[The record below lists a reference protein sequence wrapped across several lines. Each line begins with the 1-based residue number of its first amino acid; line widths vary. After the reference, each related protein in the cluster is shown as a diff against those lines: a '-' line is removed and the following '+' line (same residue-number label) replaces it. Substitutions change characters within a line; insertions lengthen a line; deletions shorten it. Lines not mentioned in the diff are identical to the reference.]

1 MIRKAIFIAVAG
13 ISVQAVAQ
21 QSAPQT
27 SAPAAAQPAK
37 PGGDDKIVCERE
49 EQIGSR
55 LGARKV
61 CMTVRQWAE
70 KARLERQ
77 DLEKVQ
83 QVVNQNPS
91 H

>member
-21 QSAPQT
+21 QPAPQR

>member
-1 MIRKAIFIAVAG
+1 MIIKPIFIAAAAL
-13 ISVQAVAQ
+13 SVQAVAQ
-21 QSAPQT
+21 LPAQQA
-27 SAPAAAQPAK
+27 SAPAATQAAK
-37 PGGDDKIVCERE
+37 ASADDKIVCERE

-55 LGARKV
+55 LGPRKV
-61 CMTVRQWAE
+61 CMTVRQWSE
-70 KARLERQ
+70 QRRLERQ

>member
-13 ISVQAVAQ
+13 ISAQAMAQ
-21 QSAPQT
+21 QPAPQ
-27 SAPAAAQPAK
+27 AQAAAVVQPAK
-37 PGGDDKIVCERE
+37 PSGDDKLVCERE

-77 DLEKVQ
+77 DLEKIQ

>member
-1 MIRKAIFIAVAG
+1 MIRTAIFIAVAG

-21 QSAPQT
+21 QPASQASAP
-27 SAPAAAQPAK
+27 AAQPAK
-37 PGGDDKIVCERE
+37 PSGDDKIVCERE

>member
-1 MIRKAIFIAVAG
+1 MIIKAIFIAAAAL
-13 ISVQAVAQ
+13 SVQAVAQ
-21 QSAPQT
+21 LPAQQAA
-27 SAPAAAQPAK
+27 APAATQPAK
-37 PGGDDKIVCERE
+37 ASADDKIVCERE

-61 CMTVRQWAE
+61 CMTVRQWSE
-70 KARLERQ
+70 QRRLERQ

>member
-1 MIRKAIFIAVAG
+1 MIFIAASAL
-13 ISVQAVAQ
+13 SVQAVAQ
-21 QSAPQT
+21 QPAPQA
-27 SAPAAAQPAK
+27 SAAGATEPAK
-37 PGGDDKIVCERE
+37 KSGDDKMVCERE

-61 CMTVRQWAE
+61 CMTVRLWAE

-77 DLEKVQ
+77 DVEKVQ

>member
-1 MIRKAIFIAVAG
+1 MIIKAIFIAAAAL
-13 ISVQAVAQ
+13 SVQAVAQ
-21 QSAPQT
+21 LPAQQA
-27 SAPAAAQPAK
+27 SAPAATQPAK
-37 PGGDDKIVCERE
+37 ASADDKIVCERE

-55 LGARKV
+55 LGSRKV
-61 CMTVRQWAE
+61 CMTVRQWSE
-70 KARLERQ
+70 QRRLERQ

>member
-1 MIRKAIFIAVAG
+1 MVRTMIFIAASAL
-13 ISVQAVAQ
+13 SVQAVAQ
-21 QSAPQT
+21 QPAPQP
-27 SAPAAAQPAK
+27 SAPAATQPAK
-37 PGGDDKIVCERE
+37 TSADDKMVCERE

-61 CMTVRQWAE
+61 CMTVRQRAE